1 MKKKIYFIISIL
13 LMTIMLSSLKI
24 KANSLAN
31 LYVVFNKLSF
41 KNDEIVDITINLD
54 QFIDLNEIKL
64 QIKIKNEYFEPILE
78 DNKPFYFDS
87 ASIFKTDIINDYIDN
102 SYLRLRLIKDS
113 VIDSGYYSN
122 YKNNVCHFRLKTKR
136 PINDIKEYF
145 TLDNYEEMGLS
156 VYLFNTNDKIIN
168 YKISY
173 NQKIQI
179 TWDKEKYIVEVF
191 SDVPNFKED
200 IVIANRE
207 SNQYEFL
214 LEKQINTDLIG
225 LKTIH
230 VGVYDKLTAD
240 YIILSKPVEV
250 VDTTKPTITYPNII
264 EINDDEL
271 LEIDLLHYIEC
282 NDNYDEYLKIQFQ
295 YFSYEGVEINNLEL
309 FTNYLSNHYQGYLI
323 VKCEDTSGNVAITP
337 NILIRVKDTKPPKIT
352 KLDEIRINDIDIE
365 TIDLEKYFQITD
377 QYDNNPRVILKFFD
391 TELNDESSLKKR
403 LSKGEKIKFEYMAI
417 DESGNSTERFNC
429 LIIPVD
435 TIAPNIEVVDL
446 EILDTDY
453 NYSVIE
459 KSLKVVDNFIYQCN
473 LNKNYY
479 ICEEEVD
486 YDTFNN
492 MVQRG
497 YLGKIRYQAIDLA
510 GNTSGYYYQSIKLID
525 TTQPIIEV
533 ENINESQKYT
543 NIEKINYHIS
553 DNFDNVE
560 FEVWL
565 DDLVYEESQLVNL
578 EKGLHK
584 FKIIAKDTS
593 NNVSQAEIT
602 FEIIEDNLI
611 GCGNDPRC
619 YLNNYL
625 EVVIMVVALIVF
637 VAIIIVIKIIMY
649 NKKENK
655 SKIKALI
662 KPFFFQKK
670 YRYDIISKQ

>member
-13 LMTIMLSSLKI
+13 LITIMLSSLKI

-446 EILDTDY
+446 EILDADY

-525 TTQPIIEV
+525 TTKPIIEV

-543 NIEKINYHIS
+543 NIKKINYHIS

-593 NNVSQAEIT
+593 NNVSQVEIT

-649 NKKENK
+649 NKKK
-655 SKIKALI
+655 TKA
-662 KPFFFQKK
+662 K
-670 YRYDIISKQ
+670 

>member
-122 YKNNVCHFRLKTKR
+122 YKNNVWHFRLKTKR

-179 TWDKEKYIVEVF
+179 TWDKEEYIVEVF

-649 NKKENK
+649 NKKK
-655 SKIKALI
+655 TKA
-662 KPFFFQKK
+662 K
-670 YRYDIISKQ
+670 

>member
-191 SDVPNFKED
+191 SYVPNFKED

-323 VKCEDTSGNVAITP
+323 VKCEDTSGNIAITP

-446 EILDTDY
+446 EILDADY

-533 ENINESQKYT
+533 ENIDESQKYT
-543 NIEKINYHIS
+543 NIKKINYHIS

-593 NNVSQAEIT
+593 NNVSQVEIT

-649 NKKENK
+649 NKKK
-655 SKIKALI
+655 TKA
-662 KPFFFQKK
+662 K
-670 YRYDIISKQ
+670 

>member
-337 NILIRVKDTKPPKIT
+337 NILIRVKDTKPPQIT

-365 TIDLEKYFQITD
+365 TIDLEKYFKITD
-377 QYDNNPRVILKFFD
+377 QYDYNPRVILKFFD

-637 VAIIIVIKIIMY
+637 VAIIIVIKIIVY
-649 NKKENK
+649 NKKK
-655 SKIKALI
+655 TKA
-662 KPFFFQKK
+662 K
-670 YRYDIISKQ
+670 

>member
-191 SDVPNFKED
+191 SYVPNFKED

-271 LEIDLLHYIEC
+271 LEIVLLHYIEC

-337 NILIRVKDTKPPKIT
+337 NILIRVKDTKPPQIT

-365 TIDLEKYFQITD
+365 TIDLEKHFQITD

-446 EILDTDY
+446 EILDADY

-543 NIEKINYHIS
+543 NIKKINYHIS

-593 NNVSQAEIT
+593 NNVSQVEIT

-649 NKKENK
+649 NKKK
-655 SKIKALI
+655 TKA
-662 KPFFFQKK
+662 K
-670 YRYDIISKQ
+670 

>member
-13 LMTIMLSSLKI
+13 LITIMLSSLKI

-145 TLDNYEEMGLS
+145 TLDNYEEMGIS

-179 TWDKEKYIVEVF
+179 TWDKEKYIVEIF
-191 SDVPNFKED
+191 SYVPNFKED

-543 NIEKINYHIS
+543 NIKKINYHIS

-593 NNVSQAEIT
+593 NNVSQVEIT

-649 NKKENK
+649 NKKK
-655 SKIKALI
+655 TKA
-662 KPFFFQKK
+662 K
-670 YRYDIISKQ
+670 

>member
-13 LMTIMLSSLKI
+13 LITIMLSSLKI

-64 QIKIKNEYFEPILE
+64 QIKIKNEYFDPILE

-191 SDVPNFKED
+191 SYVPNFKED

-543 NIEKINYHIS
+543 NIKKINYHIS

-593 NNVSQAEIT
+593 NNVSQVEIT

-649 NKKENK
+649 NKKK
-655 SKIKALI
+655 TKA
-662 KPFFFQKK
+662 K
-670 YRYDIISKQ
+670 

>member
-122 YKNNVCHFRLKTKR
+122 YKNNVCHLRLKTKR

-191 SDVPNFKED
+191 SYVPNFKED

-446 EILDTDY
+446 EILDADY

-525 TTQPIIEV
+525 TTKPIIEV
-533 ENINESQKYT
+533 ENIDESQKYT
-543 NIEKINYHIS
+543 NIKKINYHIS

-593 NNVSQAEIT
+593 NNVSQVEIT

-649 NKKENK
+649 NKKK
-655 SKIKALI
+655 TKA
-662 KPFFFQKK
+662 K
-670 YRYDIISKQ
+670 

>member
-13 LMTIMLSSLKI
+13 LITIMLSSLKI

-191 SDVPNFKED
+191 SYVPNFKED

-323 VKCEDTSGNVAITP
+323 VKCEDTSGNIAITP

-446 EILDTDY
+446 EILDADY

-543 NIEKINYHIS
+543 NIKKINYHIS

-593 NNVSQAEIT
+593 NNVSQVEIT

-649 NKKENK
+649 NKKK
-655 SKIKALI
+655 TKA
-662 KPFFFQKK
+662 K
-670 YRYDIISKQ
+670 

>member
-191 SDVPNFKED
+191 SYVPNFKED

-365 TIDLEKYFQITD
+365 TIDLEKHFQITD

-446 EILDTDY
+446 EILDADY

-479 ICEEEVD
+479 ICEEEDD

-543 NIEKINYHIS
+543 NIKKINYHIS

-593 NNVSQAEIT
+593 NNVSQVEIT

-649 NKKENK
+649 NKKK
-655 SKIKALI
+655 TKA
-662 KPFFFQKK
+662 K
-670 YRYDIISKQ
+670 

>member
-122 YKNNVCHFRLKTKR
+122 YKNNVCHFRLKTMR

-191 SDVPNFKED
+191 SYVPNFKED

-365 TIDLEKYFQITD
+365 TIDLEKHFQITD

-446 EILDTDY
+446 EILDADY

-543 NIEKINYHIS
+543 NIKKINYHIS

-649 NKKENK
+649 NKKK
-655 SKIKALI
+655 TKA
-662 KPFFFQKK
+662 K
-670 YRYDIISKQ
+670 

>member
-179 TWDKEKYIVEVF
+179 TWDKEEYIVEVF

-337 NILIRVKDTKPPKIT
+337 NILIRVKDTKPPQIT

-497 YLGKIRYQAIDLA
+497 YLGKIRYQAIDLV

-649 NKKENK
+649 NKKK
-655 SKIKALI
+655 TKA
-662 KPFFFQKK
+662 K
-670 YRYDIISKQ
+670 

>member
-179 TWDKEKYIVEVF
+179 TWDKEEYIVEVF

-637 VAIIIVIKIIMY
+637 VAIIIVIKIIVY
-649 NKKENK
+649 NKKK
-655 SKIKALI
+655 TKA
-662 KPFFFQKK
+662 K
-670 YRYDIISKQ
+670 

>member
-13 LMTIMLSSLKI
+13 LITIMLSSLKI

-191 SDVPNFKED
+191 SYVPNFKED

-446 EILDTDY
+446 EILDADY

-486 YDTFNN
+486 YDSFNN

-533 ENINESQKYT
+533 ENIDESQKYT
-543 NIEKINYHIS
+543 NIKKINYHIS

-593 NNVSQAEIT
+593 NNVSQVEVT

-649 NKKENK
+649 NKKK
-655 SKIKALI
+655 TKA
-662 KPFFFQKK
+662 K
-670 YRYDIISKQ
+670 

>member
-13 LMTIMLSSLKI
+13 LITIMLSSLKI

-54 QFIDLNEIKL
+54 QFVDLNEIKL

-191 SDVPNFKED
+191 SYVPNFKED

-365 TIDLEKYFQITD
+365 TIDLEKHFQITD

-446 EILDTDY
+446 EILDADY

-543 NIEKINYHIS
+543 NIKKINYHIS

-593 NNVSQAEIT
+593 NNVSQVEIT

-649 NKKENK
+649 NKKK
-655 SKIKALI
+655 TKA
-662 KPFFFQKK
+662 K
-670 YRYDIISKQ
+670 

>member
-179 TWDKEKYIVEVF
+179 TWDKEEYIVEVF

-337 NILIRVKDTKPPKIT
+337 NILIRVKDTKPPQIT

-533 ENINESQKYT
+533 ENINGSQKYT

-593 NNVSQAEIT
+593 NNVSQVEIT

-637 VAIIIVIKIIMY
+637 VAIIIVIKIIVY
-649 NKKENK
+649 NKKK
-655 SKIKALI
+655 TKA
-662 KPFFFQKK
+662 K
-670 YRYDIISKQ
+670 

>member
-1 MKKKIYFIISIL
+1 MKKKIYFIIAIL

-240 YIILSKPVEV
+240 YIILSKPVEI

-323 VKCEDTSGNVAITP
+323 VKCEDTSGNVAIIP
-337 NILIRVKDTKPPKIT
+337 NILIRVKDTKPPQIT

-391 TELNDESSLKKR
+391 AELNDESSLKKR

-525 TTQPIIEV
+525 TTKPIIEV

-649 NKKENK
+649 NKKK
-655 SKIKALI
+655 TKA
-662 KPFFFQKK
+662 K
-670 YRYDIISKQ
+670 

>member
-13 LMTIMLSSLKI
+13 LITIMLSSLKI

-282 NDNYDEYLKIQFQ
+282 NDNYDEYLKIQFK

-446 EILDTDY
+446 EILDADY

-543 NIEKINYHIS
+543 NIKKINYHIS

-593 NNVSQAEIT
+593 NNVSQVEIT

-649 NKKENK
+649 NKKK
-655 SKIKALI
+655 TKA
-662 KPFFFQKK
+662 K
-670 YRYDIISKQ
+670 

>member
-179 TWDKEKYIVEVF
+179 TWDKEEYIVEVF

-593 NNVSQAEIT
+593 NNVSQVEIT

-649 NKKENK
+649 NKKK
-655 SKIKALI
+655 TKA
-662 KPFFFQKK
+662 K
-670 YRYDIISKQ
+670 

>member
-13 LMTIMLSSLKI
+13 LITIMLSSLKI

-122 YKNNVCHFRLKTKR
+122 YKNNVCHFSLKTKR

-191 SDVPNFKED
+191 SYVPNFKED

-446 EILDTDY
+446 EILDADY

-543 NIEKINYHIS
+543 NIKKINYHIS

-593 NNVSQAEIT
+593 NNVSQVEIT

-649 NKKENK
+649 NKKK
-655 SKIKALI
+655 TKA
-662 KPFFFQKK
+662 K
-670 YRYDIISKQ
+670 

>member
-179 TWDKEKYIVEVF
+179 TWDKEEYIVEVF

-207 SNQYEFL
+207 SNQCEFL

-337 NILIRVKDTKPPKIT
+337 NILIRVKDTKPPQIT

-637 VAIIIVIKIIMY
+637 VAIIIVIKIIVY
-649 NKKENK
+649 NKKK
-655 SKIKALI
+655 TKA
-662 KPFFFQKK
+662 K
-670 YRYDIISKQ
+670 

>member
-102 SYLRLRLIKDS
+102 SYLRLRLIKDN

-179 TWDKEKYIVEVF
+179 TWDKEEYIVEVF

-337 NILIRVKDTKPPKIT
+337 NILIRVKDTKPPQIT

-391 TELNDESSLKKR
+391 TELNDKSSLKKR

-649 NKKENK
+649 NKKK
-655 SKIKALI
+655 TKTK
-662 KPFFFQKK
+662 
-670 YRYDIISKQ
+670 

>member
-102 SYLRLRLIKDS
+102 SYLRLRLIKDN

-179 TWDKEKYIVEVF
+179 TWDKEEYIVEVF

-391 TELNDESSLKKR
+391 TELNDKSSLKKR

-486 YDTFNN
+486 YDIFNN

-637 VAIIIVIKIIMY
+637 VAIIIVIKIIVY
-649 NKKENK
+649 KKK
-655 SKIKALI
+655 TKA
-662 KPFFFQKK
+662 K
-670 YRYDIISKQ
+670 

>member
-179 TWDKEKYIVEVF
+179 TWDKEEYIVEVF

-337 NILIRVKDTKPPKIT
+337 NILIRVKDTKPPQIT

-479 ICEEEVD
+479 MCEEEVD

-593 NNVSQAEIT
+593 NNVSQVEIT

-649 NKKENK
+649 NKKK
-655 SKIKALI
+655 TKA
-662 KPFFFQKK
+662 K
-670 YRYDIISKQ
+670 

>member
-191 SDVPNFKED
+191 SYVPNFKED

-264 EINDDEL
+264 EINGDEL

-446 EILDTDY
+446 EILDADY

-533 ENINESQKYT
+533 ENIDESQKYT
-543 NIEKINYHIS
+543 NIKKINYHIS

-565 DDLVYEESQLVNL
+565 DDLVYEESHLVNL

-593 NNVSQAEIT
+593 NNVSQVEIT

-649 NKKENK
+649 NKKK
-655 SKIKALI
+655 TKA
-662 KPFFFQKK
+662 K
-670 YRYDIISKQ
+670 

>member
-191 SDVPNFKED
+191 SYVPNFKED

-543 NIEKINYHIS
+543 NIKKINYHIS

-593 NNVSQAEIT
+593 NNVSQVEIT

-649 NKKENK
+649 NKKK
-655 SKIKALI
+655 TKA
-662 KPFFFQKK
+662 K
-670 YRYDIISKQ
+670 

>member
-64 QIKIKNEYFEPILE
+64 QIKIKNEYFAPILE

-191 SDVPNFKED
+191 SYVPNFKED

-446 EILDTDY
+446 EILDADY

-543 NIEKINYHIS
+543 NIKKINYHIS

-593 NNVSQAEIT
+593 NNVSQVEIT

-649 NKKENK
+649 NKKK
-655 SKIKALI
+655 TKA
-662 KPFFFQKK
+662 K
-670 YRYDIISKQ
+670 

>member
-191 SDVPNFKED
+191 SDIPNFKED

-264 EINDDEL
+264 EINDNEL

-295 YFSYEGVEINNLEL
+295 HFSYEGVEINNLEL

-649 NKKENK
+649 NKKK
-655 SKIKALI
+655 TKA
-662 KPFFFQKK
+662 K
-670 YRYDIISKQ
+670 

>member
-191 SDVPNFKED
+191 SYVPNFKED

-365 TIDLEKYFQITD
+365 TIDLEKHFQITD

-446 EILDTDY
+446 EILDADY

-479 ICEEEVD
+479 ISEEEVD

-533 ENINESQKYT
+533 ENIDESQKYT
-543 NIEKINYHIS
+543 NIKKINYHIS

-593 NNVSQAEIT
+593 NNVSQVEIT

-649 NKKENK
+649 NKKK
-655 SKIKALI
+655 TKA
-662 KPFFFQKK
+662 K
-670 YRYDIISKQ
+670 

>member
-13 LMTIMLSSLKI
+13 LITIMLSSLKI

-145 TLDNYEEMGLS
+145 TLDNYEEMGIS

-191 SDVPNFKED
+191 SYVPNFKED

-446 EILDTDY
+446 EILDADY

-543 NIEKINYHIS
+543 NIKKINYHIS

-593 NNVSQAEIT
+593 NNVSQVEIT

-649 NKKENK
+649 NKKK
-655 SKIKALI
+655 TKA
-662 KPFFFQKK
+662 K
-670 YRYDIISKQ
+670 

>member
-191 SDVPNFKED
+191 SDIPNFKED

-625 EVVIMVVALIVF
+625 EVVIMVVALIAF

-649 NKKENK
+649 NKKK
-655 SKIKALI
+655 TKA
-662 KPFFFQKK
+662 K
-670 YRYDIISKQ
+670 

>member
-391 TELNDESSLKKR
+391 AELNDESSLKKR

-510 GNTSGYYYQSIKLID
+510 GNISGYYYQSIKLID

-593 NNVSQAEIT
+593 NNVSQVEIT

-649 NKKENK
+649 NKKK
-655 SKIKALI
+655 TKA
-662 KPFFFQKK
+662 K
-670 YRYDIISKQ
+670 

>member
-13 LMTIMLSSLKI
+13 LITIMLSSLKI

-87 ASIFKTDIINDYIDN
+87 ASIFRTDIINDYIDN

-191 SDVPNFKED
+191 SYVPNFKED

-446 EILDTDY
+446 EILDADY

-543 NIEKINYHIS
+543 NIKKINYHIS

-593 NNVSQAEIT
+593 NNVSQVEIT

-649 NKKENK
+649 NKKK
-655 SKIKALI
+655 TKA
-662 KPFFFQKK
+662 K
-670 YRYDIISKQ
+670 

>member
-179 TWDKEKYIVEVF
+179 TWDKEEYIVEVF

-337 NILIRVKDTKPPKIT
+337 NILIRVKDTKPPQIT

-435 TIAPNIEVVDL
+435 TIAPNIEVADL

-649 NKKENK
+649 NKKK
-655 SKIKALI
+655 TKTK
-662 KPFFFQKK
+662 
-670 YRYDIISKQ
+670 

>member
-13 LMTIMLSSLKI
+13 LITIMLSSLKI

-179 TWDKEKYIVEVF
+179 TWDKEKYIVEIF
-191 SDVPNFKED
+191 SYVPNFKED

-446 EILDTDY
+446 EILDADY

-543 NIEKINYHIS
+543 NIKKINYHIS

-593 NNVSQAEIT
+593 NNVSQVEIT

-649 NKKENK
+649 NKKK
-655 SKIKALI
+655 TKA
-662 KPFFFQKK
+662 K
-670 YRYDIISKQ
+670 

>member
-13 LMTIMLSSLKI
+13 LMTIMLSNLKV

-31 LYVVFNKLSF
+31 LYVVFNKMSF

-87 ASIFKTDIINDYIDN
+87 ASIFKNDIVNDYIDN

-145 TLDNYEEMGLS
+145 TLDNYEQMGLS

-168 YKISY
+168 YNISY

-179 TWDKEKYIVEVF
+179 TWDKEEYIVEVF

-200 IVIANRE
+200 IMITNRE
-207 SNQYEFL
+207 SYQYEFL

-225 LKTIH
+225 VKTIH

-264 EINDDEL
+264 EINDDGL
-271 LEIDLLHYIEC
+271 LGIDLLHYIEC

-309 FTNYLSNHYQGYLI
+309 FTNYLNNHYQGYLT

-337 NILIRVKDTKPPKIT
+337 NILIRVKDTKPPQII

-377 QYDNNPRVILKFFD
+377 QYDNNPRLILKFFD
-391 TELNDESSLKKR
+391 TELNDEISLKKR

-417 DESGNSTERFNC
+417 DESGNCTETFSC

-453 NYSVIE
+453 NYSFIE
-459 KSLKVVDNFIYQCN
+459 KNLKVIDNFDYQCN

-479 ICEEEVD
+479 INEEEVD
-486 YDTFNN
+486 YKNFNS

-510 GNTSGYYYQSIKLID
+510 GNTSEYYYQNIKVID
-525 TTQPIIEV
+525 TTRPIIEV
-533 ENINESQKYT
+533 ENINENQKYT
-543 NIEKINYHIS
+543 HIEKINYHVS

-565 DDLVYEESQLVNL
+565 DDLVYEETQLANL

-593 NNVSQAEIT
+593 NNVNQVEIT

-637 VAIIIVIKIIMY
+637 VAIIIVIKIIVY
-649 NKKENK
+649 NKKK
-655 SKIKALI
+655 TKA
-662 KPFFFQKK
+662 K
-670 YRYDIISKQ
+670 

>member
-13 LMTIMLSSLKI
+13 LITIMLSSLKI

-191 SDVPNFKED
+191 SYVPNFKED

-250 VDTTKPTITYPNII
+250 VDTTKPTITYPNIM

-446 EILDTDY
+446 EILDADY

-543 NIEKINYHIS
+543 NIKKINYHIS

-593 NNVSQAEIT
+593 NNVSQVEIT

-649 NKKENK
+649 NKKK
-655 SKIKALI
+655 TKA
-662 KPFFFQKK
+662 K
-670 YRYDIISKQ
+670 

>member
-391 TELNDESSLKKR
+391 TELNDESILKKR

-649 NKKENK
+649 NKKK
-655 SKIKALI
+655 TKA
-662 KPFFFQKK
+662 K
-670 YRYDIISKQ
+670 

>member
-179 TWDKEKYIVEVF
+179 TWDKEEYIVEVF

-403 LSKGEKIKFEYMAI
+403 LSNGEKIKFEYMAI

-637 VAIIIVIKIIMY
+637 VAIIIVIKIIVY
-649 NKKENK
+649 NKKK
-655 SKIKALI
+655 TKA
-662 KPFFFQKK
+662 K
-670 YRYDIISKQ
+670 